1 MSARLLLLVSLSAIA
16 SALRVP
22 APAASQRPASTAR
35 RDMLA
40 QSTAAAAALL
50 CGGAALPAL
59 ADEEEAAPAPPPPP
73 PPPPA
78 RSGVTPEGVAYRE
91 VSKGRGGAPV
101 LGDLIA
107 IRFRATI
114 TATGQKFD
122 DILTNPEPYYFRL
135 GSEQVLPG
143 VQSALKMMKSG
154 DVWDLEIPGRLG
166 FGEKGRQ
173 ATAGKPRI
181 PSNADLSY
189 RVELVAV
196 PGKDEELIEFSDDL
210 K

>member
-1 MSARLLLLVSLSAIA
+1 
-16 SALRVP
+16 
-22 APAASQRPASTAR
+22 
-35 RDMLA
+35 MLA

-59 ADEEEAAPAPPPPP
+59 ADEEEAALAPPPPP